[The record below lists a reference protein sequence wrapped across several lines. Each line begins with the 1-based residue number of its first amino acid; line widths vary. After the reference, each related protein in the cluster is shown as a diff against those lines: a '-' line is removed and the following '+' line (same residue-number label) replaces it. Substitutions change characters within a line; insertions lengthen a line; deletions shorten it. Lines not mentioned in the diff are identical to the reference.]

1 MADEQRRDRS
11 TPIEDLYS
19 EYTVY
24 DMHYEKIGKID
35 DLFVDENDNPEYVG
49 VKMGFLGT
57 RTTLIPVDIVRGND
71 RRRLA
76 EVAADK
82 ETVKNGPTFSDD
94 REITS
99 EFERQVLDYYRVET
113 RQASSRREAYGAYY
127 PETAG
132 EDERIVLRPGERE
145 NVTTSDARDD
155 ATGEPVGDTMG
166 TVDHERPSSPR
177 REGAAERVGDRAT
190 DEDEIRVQRSEE
202 ELVAGT
208 RERGAGSVNVRKRVR
223 TDRER
228 LSVPKKREEVSVE
241 RVPVEEESHREA
253 ASESGRLEASI
264 QEDDEEIRIPIIEEE
279 IVVEKRP
286 VVKEEIRLR
295 KNVVEEE
302 EVIEEDVRKEEVDVE
317 DKTTRRDVSGHS
329 STADHETVGRP
340 PKEARYETR
349 LEEGD
354 QADRQEE
361 TPEKHQQGATNTNA
375 TKENQES
382 LPVADY
388 DDLTVEEAKE
398 RLDGLSEG
406 ELRKIRSYEKKRK
419 NRKTLVGWLDRRI
432 KEVSGGAQGSE
443 RV

>member
-1 MADEQRRDRS
+1 
-11 TPIEDLYS
+11 
-19 EYTVY
+19 
-24 DMHYEKIGKID
+24 MHYEKIGKID
-35 DLFVDENDNPEYVG
+35 DLFVDEDDNPEYVG
-49 VKMGFLGT
+49 VKMGLLGT
-57 RTTLIPVDIVRGND
+57 RATLIPVDIVRVND
-71 RRRLA
+71 RRRLV

-99 EFERQVLDYYRVET
+99 EFERQVLDFYRVES
-113 RQASSRREAYGAYY
+113 RQASANREAYGAYY
-127 PETAG
+127 PETTG
-132 EDERIVLRPGERE
+132 EELIDSRHDERMDA
-145 NVTTSDARDD
+145 TTSDVTDERADAARS
-155 ATGEPVGDTMG
+155 DTRSG
-166 TVDHERPSSPR
+166 AADTVDHERSDSPR
-177 REGAAERVGDRAT
+177 GESAVEHGGEHVT
-190 DEDEIRVQRSEE
+190 DEGEIRVQRSEE

-241 RVPVEEESHREA
+241 RVPVEEDRRRAEGRG
-253 ASESGRLEASI
+253 ASESGIVE
-264 QEDDEEIRIPIIEEE
+264 EDGEIRIPIVEEE

-317 DKTTRRDVSGHS
+317 DRTTRRDVFGDS
-329 STADHETVGRP
+329 SPADHETVGRP

-354 QADRQEE
+354 QADRQEK
-361 TPEKHQQGATNTNA
+361 TPKKDQQRATNTNA

-388 DDLTVEEAKE
+388 DDLTVEEAKK
-398 RLDGLSEG
+398 RLDGQSEG

-419 NRKTLVGWLDRRI
+419 NRNTLVRWLDRRI